1 MKEAKI
7 VSEIKHDNING
18 LLGICEK
25 PVSLMMK
32 LCEFDFEPFNLDKK
46 VISLDQFCLI
56 WRKKIFLTVFL
67 VLET

>member
-1 MKEAKI
+1 MKEAKNF
-7 VSEIKHDNING
+7 SEIKHDNIIG

-32 LCEFDFEPFNLDKK
+32 LCKFDFEPFNLDEK

-56 WRKKIFLTVFL
+56 
-67 VLET
+67 